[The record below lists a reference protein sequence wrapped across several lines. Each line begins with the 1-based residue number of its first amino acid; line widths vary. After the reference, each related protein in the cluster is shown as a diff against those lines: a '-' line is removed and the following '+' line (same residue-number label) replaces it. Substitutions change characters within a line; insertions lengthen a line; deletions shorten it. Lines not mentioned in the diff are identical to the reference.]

1 MLTPKKAYR
10 FTSGQHEAS
19 RLILTIK
26 AGGSTDSDDTE
37 VTVMPEMSQPIP
49 AVMTLTPPV
58 NRRIAWRKSPEEASG
73 SIETLRTTEFMATSQ
88 VGRVFSPLQQVFQ
101 DRAFQRRKLRRAA
114 LARTRNIDAE
124 ILGNAAV
131 FDHKH
136 AIGQGHGFGNIVR
149 HQDRGKALIVPDPFE
164 QPLHRNARQ
173 CV

>member
-1 MLTPKKAYR
+1 MLPPKKAYR

-58 NRRIAWRKSPEEASG
+58 NRRMALRKSCEEASG

-88 VGRVFSPLQQVFQ
+88 VGRVFSPLQQIFQ
-101 DRAFQRRKLRRAA
+101 DRTFQRGKLRRAA
-114 LARTRNIDAE
+114 PPRARNIDVDVVRDDAVLDDE
-124 ILGNAAV
+124 HAVGQRHGLG
-131 FDHKH
+131 H
-136 AIGQGHGFGNIVR
+136 IVR
-149 HQDRGKALIVPDPFE
+149 HQDRGITLIVPDPLE
-164 QPLHRNARQ
+164 QPLH
-173 CV
+173 